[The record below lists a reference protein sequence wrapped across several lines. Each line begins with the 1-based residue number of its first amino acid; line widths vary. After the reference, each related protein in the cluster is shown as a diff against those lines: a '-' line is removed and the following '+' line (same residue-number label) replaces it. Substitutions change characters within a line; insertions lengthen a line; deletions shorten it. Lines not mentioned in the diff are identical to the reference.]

1 MDDWSRRCF
10 PIATKAMIMTL
21 PAAQVPAGLEA
32 FDSGSCFEGW
42 LGSVTRCLPPVS
54 AVQEGMQIMLGGPS
68 QKIPGSKPQGFG
80 RPWELAELAVIYW
93 LL

>member
-1 MDDWSRRCF
+1 MCSF
-10 PIATKAMIMTL
+10 PLLLSTTKAMIMTL

-42 LGSVTRCLPPVS
+42 QGSVTRCLPPVS
-54 AVQEGMQIMLGGPS
+54 VVQEGMQIMLGGPS
-68 QKIPGSKPQGFG
+68 QKIPGPKPQSL
-80 RPWELAELAVIYW
+80 RRLWELAELAVIYW